1 MVAAIGRGGL
11 GPYRGEL
18 KREICP
24 SRAAVWL
31 STFSGSPEKL
41 GYLQPV
47 RTCGKLFLKEEAGS
61 GESMQVQQ
69 CVAVLR
75 RGVRGCRG
83 MLGWAC

>member
-18 KREICP
+18 KLEICP

-31 STFSGSPEKL
+31 STVSESLEKID
-41 GYLQPV
+41 YLQPS
-47 RTCGKLFLKEEAGS
+47 TCGKLFLKEEAGS